1 VRLLAAL
8 SSLVFCV
15 LLTSMPSGDSGDEL
29 PAKTVGIK
37 QPGSAVG
44 AGSDKMQVV
53 QPVIMPLARQAGMVA
68 PSPVHMAQ
76 HAMCDAHP
84 RVTM

>member
-1 VRLLAAL
+1 MAPKLGGRAAVRLLAAL

-44 AGSDKMQVV
+44 AGSDKMRWFN
-53 QPVIMPLARQAGMVA
+53 P
-68 PSPVHMAQ
+68 
-76 HAMCDAHP
+76 
-84 RVTM
+84 